1 MVPSPQSK
9 NLARLALAGARKV
22 LTECISLKTGDV
34 LTLFWDE
41 TTTETA
47 DVFLKVARNL
57 ELEVHSRCISLE
69 EQKRFSQNE
78 GLSSEDRE
86 ALDTARG
93 ILTCLSN
100 HVAGTAYRTQ
110 LVRAGTNAGKR
121 FGHMPGANLKVLA
134 HAMNID
140 YLEASS
146 RCDDLALALMLG
158 EHVRLQTY
166 VPATNGFP
174 EQACDLTFRIGGLQR
189 SPITST
195 GIIPLGTWGNLPGGE
210 TFIAPIEDTANG
222 IFVLNGAFK
231 NYIIEPPGYLRLQF
245 ENGRLVNVD
254 GTPKE
259 EVAFNEILDYARSQG
274 DLFYDSLAE
283 LGIGVNPGVKELT
296 GNALFDEKCC
306 GTAHIAIGDSS
317 RYGGR
322 YTSSIH
328 EDLISRA
335 PTIWVDGKQILER
348 GQDAFEARDWRE
360 KLDEDTTGPVL
371 LTPDCEV
378 SRTNVT
384 AEGGAFGR
392 LRVRRSVSAGR
403 LCVYTIGEPT
413 TSRILAQVHSLIPRL
428 GGYIRF
434 EELSQRALQEWQL
447 SPPLMS
453 DALAILVKHD
463 LICVSPRK

>member
-1 MVPSPQSK
+1 M
-9 NLARLALAGARKV
+9 
-22 LTECISLKTGDV
+22 
-34 LTLFWDE
+34 
-41 TTTETA
+41 
-47 DVFLKVARNL
+47 
-57 ELEVHSRCISLE
+57 
-69 EQKRFSQNE
+69 
-78 GLSSEDRE
+78 
-86 ALDTARG
+86 
-93 ILTCLSN
+93 
-100 HVAGTAYRTQ
+100 
-110 LVRAGTNAGKR
+110 
-121 FGHMPGANLKVLA
+121 
-134 HAMNID
+134 
-140 YLEASS
+140 
-146 RCDDLALALMLG
+146 
-158 EHVRLQTY
+158 
-166 VPATNGFP
+166 
-174 EQACDLTFRIGGLQR
+174 
-189 SPITST
+189 
-195 GIIPLGTWGNLPGGE
+195 GTWGNLPGGE

>member
-1 MVPSPQSK
+1 
-9 NLARLALAGARKV
+9 
-22 LTECISLKTGDV
+22 
-34 LTLFWDE
+34 
-41 TTTETA
+41 
-47 DVFLKVARNL
+47 
-57 ELEVHSRCISLE
+57 LE
-69 EQKRFSQNE
+69 EQTSFSSNE
-78 GLSSEDRE
+78 GLSSEDRD
-86 ALDTARG
+86 ALDSARG
-93 ILTCLSN
+93 IITCLSN
-100 HVAGTAYRTQ
+100 QVAGTAYRTE
-110 LVRAGTNAGKR
+110 LLRVGTNAGKR

-134 HAMNID
+134 HAVNID

-158 EHVRLQTY
+158 ENVRLQTY
-166 VPATNGFP
+166 VPARNGFP
-174 EQACDLTFRIGGLQR
+174 EQACDLNFRIGGLLR

-231 NYIIEPPGYLRLQF
+231 NYIIEPPGYLRLHF
-245 ENGRLVNVD
+245 ENGRLMKVD
-254 GTPKE
+254 GTAEE
-259 EVAFNEILDYARSQG
+259 EVAFTQILDYARSLG
-274 DLFYDSLAE
+274 DSFYDSLAE
-283 LGIGVNPGVKELT
+283 LGIGVNPGVTELT

-322 YTSSIH
+322 YTSRIH

-335 PTIWVDGKQILER
+335 PSIWVDDKQILER

-360 KLDEDTTGPVL
+360 KLDENTPCSVL
-371 LTPDCEV
+371 LDPDCEV

-413 TSRILAQVHSLIPRL
+413 TSRILAQVHSLVPRL
-428 GGYIRF
+428 GGHVRF
-434 EELSQRALQEWQL
+434 AELSQRAQLEWQL
-447 SPPLMS
+447 SPQLIA

-463 LICVSPRK
+463 LICLSRRQK